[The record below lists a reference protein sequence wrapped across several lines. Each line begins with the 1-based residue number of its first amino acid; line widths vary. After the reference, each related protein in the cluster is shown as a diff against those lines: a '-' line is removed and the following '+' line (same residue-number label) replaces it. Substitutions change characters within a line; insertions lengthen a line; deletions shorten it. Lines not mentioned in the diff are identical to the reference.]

1 MAVSDI
7 VDSVVDGHLRLE
19 SFQIGQFVALVRG
32 TGYRLAMF
40 KPGVTGV

>member
-1 MAVSDI
+1 MAVIDS
-7 VDSVVDGHLRLE
+7 VDSVVDGHLRLD

-32 TGYRLAMF
+32 AGYRLGMF